1 LYDLNTPSQL
11 NTETIKE
18 ESVNLI
24 FILYVNIIIL
34 KLLIKNFSKKNRPY
48 FWVKNVRKNNV
59 FHIQKKWKEQM
70 VQNS

>member
-34 KLLIKNFSKKNRPY
+34 KLLIKNFSKKIRPY